1 MEALTVT
8 KKQLER
14 VCRMYKTSSDA
25 ARALGISNT
34 SISRRCKRLDVA
46 TPRRRKKEASGRSLK
61 EYLAERPPQPM
72 SRHQSDD
79 ADD

>member
-34 SISRRCKRLDVA
+34 SISRLCKRLDVE
-46 TPRRRKKEASGRSLK
+46 TPSRRKKAHGRSLK

-72 SRHQSDD
+72 SRHQSHD